1 MRGAGRQA
9 LAGFGAALLLAWPAL
24 AQAPPPAREAP
35 PARIGPV
42 WDGRE
47 HQPNPAEIE
56 ARSRA
61 RGLPEA
67 RETRDARDVDKLYRD
82 LTGSDPQAQPR
93 TSPRDADRR

>member
-1 MRGAGRQA
+1 MRDGWSGGRWVVLAMA
-9 LAGFGAALLLAWPAL
+9 LALPAWAQQQPA
-24 AQAPPPAREAP
+24 PGEAP

-61 RGLPEA
+61 LGIGEPR
-67 RETRDARDVDKLYRD
+67 RQDRDAQDVDKLYRD
-82 LTGSDPQAQPR
+82 LTGSNPQAPPR
-93 TSPRDADRR
+93 ATSRDMDRR